1 MDIIQV
7 QLELD
12 LNIKSLKIKDLNESL
27 KDKNIIRFAVINS
40 DDKIKIDCAVASDNQ
55 FPIKNIFDFNPRK
68 YVNNEK
74 FNVVLTIP
82 TGVGA
87 QVGGDSGDANPAA
100 KLLAGCCDYL
110 ITHPNVVNGADLN
123 EMCDNTL
130 YVEGSILNRF
140 MMGQVGLNPVR
151 KNKILVI
158 ADGGSDVRLT
168 INAASAG
175 RVTLGADIDVLELND
190 APIYESFYNQNGI
203 ACGKVEGLEK
213 LLKVIQDNKDKYD
226 SFALHTKI
234 QGGNELMDS
243 YFKNEL
249 IVNPWGG
256 IEAMITHSLSNM
268 LDVSVAHSPMTS
280 IIDSL
285 GDKLPIVDPAKAPE
299 TLSVT
304 ELHCVLKGMFKS
316 PKIVEPLYGI
326 PGILTNSDIHALVI
340 PDRCIGLQFLA
351 AIEQNIPVVIIKDE
365 KNIMKN
371 DLSKF
376 SDKEIYFVNNY
387 FEAVGV
393 LTAIKNG
400 ICVKSLQRPL
410 NPTKF
415 NSI

>member
-1 MDIIQV
+1 MDVSQI
-7 QLELD
+7 QLELNLD
-12 LNIKSLKIKDLNESL
+12 RLTIANLNDKLKN
-27 KDKNIIRFAVINS
+27 KNIIRFAVISS
-40 DDKIKIDCAVASDNQ
+40 DNNKIYIDCAVASDNQ
-55 FPIKNIFDFNPRK
+55 FPIKNIFEFKPRT

-74 FNVVLTIP
+74 FNVILTIP
-82 TGVGA
+82 TGIGA
-87 QVGGDSGDANPAA
+87 QVGGDSGDGNPAA
-100 KLLAGCCDYL
+100 KLLAGCCDNL

-123 EMCDNTL
+123 EMTDNTL

-140 MMGQVGLNPVR
+140 MMGQIGLNPVR

-190 APIYESFYNQNGI
+190 APIYESFYNENGI

-213 LLKVIQDNKDKYD
+213 LLKIINDNKDKYD

-243 YFKNEL
+243 YFKDEL

-256 IEAMITHSLSNM
+256 IEAMITHSLSNI
-268 LDVSVAHSPMTS
+268 LNVSVAHSPMTS

-304 ELHCVLKGMFKS
+304 ELHCVLKGMYKS
-316 PKIVEPLYGI
+316 PKIVEPIKGVN
-326 PGILTNSDIHALVI
+326 GILTNSDIHALVI

-351 AIEQNIPVVIIKDE
+351 AIEQNIPVIVIKDE
-365 KNIMKN
+365 KNVMKN

-387 FEAVGV
+387 FEAAGV

-400 ICVKSLQRPL
+400 ISINSLKRPIY
-410 NPTKF
+410 PTKF
-415 NSI
+415 TTI